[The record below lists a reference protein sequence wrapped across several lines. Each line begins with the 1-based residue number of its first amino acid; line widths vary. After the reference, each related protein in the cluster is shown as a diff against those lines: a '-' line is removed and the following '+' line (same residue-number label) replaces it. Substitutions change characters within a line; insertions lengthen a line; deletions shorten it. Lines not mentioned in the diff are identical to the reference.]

1 MMCKGLRTSPSFQ
14 AEVPGRM
21 KVNLCRTQLTG
32 EEAGLDRKTMNS
44 GFDMYCVPAQLIFWK
59 ARRSRTK

>member
-1 MMCKGLRTSPSFQ
+1 MCKGLRTSPSFQ
-14 AEVPGRM
+14 AGVPGRM

-32 EEAGLDRKTMNS
+32 EETGLDRKTMNS
-44 GFDMYCVPAQLIFWK
+44 GFDTYCVPAQLIFWK